1 MTTILYFGGIILFV
15 IFLWVCVSLVVHLF
29 LLMFDLF
36 DSVRIKFKI
45 PKSKKYLIK
54 VDPIYELVHDH
65 YDEHYSV
72 RKWSLSYE
80 MNENFPVLNA
90 IIFPWPIEPQIFKYH
105 IEGSYY
111 LCDMNKLDEI
121 TEDLET
127 LYNRFH
133 QKWLDKE
140 EKDKQIRDAKE
151 NKIKEL
157 NKIFDENYE

>member
-1 MTTILYFGGIILFV
+1 MTIIIDIGCIILV
-15 IFLWVCVSLVVHLF
+15 VLISWVSLSLVVHLL
-29 LLMFDLF
+29 LLMFNLF
-36 DSVRIKFKI
+36 DVARIKFKM
-45 PKSKKYLIK
+45 PMSKKYYIK
-54 VDPIYELVHDH
+54 VDPIYELVRNH
-65 YDEHYSV
+65 YDDHYSV

-133 QKWLDKE
+133 KKWLDKE

-151 NKIKEL
+151 NKIKEI